1 MTSPMQSAKLYDL
14 ATTGSRRLGGGGEP
28 PDNNQMEYR
37 IAQLED
43 FALKTGERLAAIDV
57 RLAKIETKMDQFATK
72 ADLAGVQGSLAGME
86 GSLKADLHKAISEQ
100 TWKLITWTTGIA
112 TALIAAT
119 FFIARNIH

>member
-1 MTSPMQSAKLYDL
+1 MTSDVRFIDQFLHKSGRDNIG
-14 ATTGSRRLGGGGEP
+14 GSGEP

-43 FALKTGERLAAIDV
+43 FALKSGDRLAAIDV
-57 RLAKIETKMDQFATK
+57 RLAKIETKMDQFVTK
-72 ADLAGVQGSLAGME
+72 ADLAGVQGSLSGME